1 MPKIKVRIKEDKVIS
16 KIAANLLRTNK
27 IAVVIGKTIYV
38 YGVAIPDFVTNK
50 KWLLHE
56 LKHVEQYSRQG
67 RVIFLLKYMC
77 YAMRYGYYHNPYE
90 KEARNAENDNSLL
103 ELYEW

>member
-1 MPKIKVRIKEDKVIS
+1 VPKEKIRIIEGMMIA
-16 KIAANLLRTNK
+16 KIAAKVLATNK
-27 IAVVIGKTIYV
+27 VAVVIGKTIYV
-38 YGVAIPDFVTNK
+38 YGVAIPDFLVNK

-56 LKHVEQYSRQG
+56 LKHVQQYG
-67 RVIFLLKYMC
+67 RHGTVVFLLKYV
-77 YAMRYGYYHNPYE
+77 YYTLRYGYYDNPYE